1 MSRHIPPD
9 LMERPLGTTEK
20 TFFLLHFMIHP
31 TFTTLDMLP
40 HFPKVHDFASSIVS
54 RINQCKQTKSKASG
68 FFLKVVVL
76 VLELKASHILS
87 CHFTT

>member
-9 LMERPLGTTEK
+9 LMERPLGTTEQ
-20 TFFLLHFMIHP
+20 TLFLLHFMIHP
-31 TFTTLDMLP
+31 TFIHFDILP
-40 HFPKVHDFASSIVS
+40 HFPEVHDFASTIVT

-76 VLELKASHILS
+76 VL
-87 CHFTT
+87 